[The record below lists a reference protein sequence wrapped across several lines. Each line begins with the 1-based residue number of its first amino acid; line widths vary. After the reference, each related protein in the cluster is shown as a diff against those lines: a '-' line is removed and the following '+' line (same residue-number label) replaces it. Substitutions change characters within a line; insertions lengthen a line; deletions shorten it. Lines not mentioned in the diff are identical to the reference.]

1 MLAPEHF
8 SGLLREIDA
17 TALLTSRPRRS
28 PDWQAEAQAW
38 EHLTDV
44 FINKAEGLA
53 QALADTALS
62 LTGAQAAGISVDEPE
77 AQPHVFRWVATAGTY
92 ARYLDGT
99 MPYHFSP
106 CGEVVKRNSP
116 VLMRGM
122 HKLYAYVSEL
132 HEPPHEVLL
141 VPFHRDGV
149 PVGTVWIVHHNDE
162 RGFDAEDLRVIQKL
176 TRFAGVAVD
185 HARHLQRLS
194 HANEVMREAD
204 LRKDQFMA
212 VLAHEMRNPMGTI
225 SLGMQ
230 IIKRTGDDPQ
240 RREATIAS
248 VERQVRQLSSLVR
261 DMTDVSAIRHGKVSL
276 DISNVCIQQIIACSI
291 ETCQEAVCAK
301 RQHLSVQTPEQPL
314 LLDGDAA
321 RLTQVFVNL
330 LGNAIKY
337 TPKEGRISVAV
348 AQGAGTIDVCVTDS
362 GVGLD
367 AATLPKVFDMY
378 MQVPMND
385 RPPDSGLGIGL
396 ALVKELVELHHG
408 TVAVSSAGLGK
419 GSSFRVTLPGGAQA

>member
-1 MLAPEHF
+1 
-8 SGLLREIDA
+8 
-17 TALLTSRPRRS
+17 
-28 PDWQAEAQAW
+28 
-38 EHLTDV
+38 
-44 FINKAEGLA
+44 
-53 QALADTALS
+53 
-62 LTGAQAAGISVDEPE
+62 
-77 AQPHVFRWVATAGTY
+77 
-92 ARYLDGT
+92 
-99 MPYHFSP
+99 
-106 CGEVVKRNSP
+106 
-116 VLMRGM
+116 
-122 HKLYAYVSEL
+122 
-132 HEPPHEVLL
+132 
-141 VPFHRDGV
+141 
-149 PVGTVWIVHHNDE
+149 
-162 RGFDAEDLRVIQKL
+162 
-176 TRFAGVAVD
+176 
-185 HARHLQRLS
+185 
-194 HANEVMREAD
+194 
-204 LRKDQFMA
+204 MA

-337 TPKEGRISVAV
+337 TPKEGWISVAV